1 MDDETLRDRL
11 ASLSR
16 RELVGLALIVG
27 VTLAGGALWYVR
39 SLPRPV
45 DVRELGSRAVPA
57 PAPAPTPSASPT
69 EVLVHVA
76 GWVRRPGVYRFDQ
89 GDRVVDAIRRAGG
102 ARPGA
107 SLEALNLAA
116 PLADGAQVVV
126 IRGNARGSVA
136 IPEPTGAASGAVAAG
151 PINLNT
157 ADASQLESLPGIGE
171 VLSQAI
177 IDYRTD
183 NGPFATVDELEAVSG
198 IGPTTLENVRDLVTV

>member
-1 MDDETLRDRL
+1 VDDETLRDRL

-39 SLPRPV
+39 SLPGRV
-45 DVRELGSRAVPA
+45 DVRELRSGAVAA
-57 PAPAPTPSASPT
+57 PAPAPTLSASPV

-76 GWVRRPGVYRFDQ
+76 GWVRRPGVYRFDP

-136 IPEPTGAASGAVAAG
+136 TPEPTGAASGAVAAG

>member
-1 MDDETLRDRL
+1 
-11 ASLSR
+11 
-16 RELVGLALIVG
+16 
-27 VTLAGGALWYVR
+27 
-39 SLPRPV
+39 
-45 DVRELGSRAVPA
+45 
-57 PAPAPTPSASPT
+57 
-69 EVLVHVA
+69 
-76 GWVRRPGVYRFDQ
+76 
-89 GDRVVDAIRRAGG
+89 
-102 ARPGA
+102 
-107 SLEALNLAA
+107 
-116 PLADGAQVVV
+116 V

-136 IPEPTGAASGAVAAG
+136 TPEPTGAVAAG

>member
-1 MDDETLRDRL
+1 VDDETLRDRL

-39 SLPRPV
+39 SLPGPV
-45 DVRELGSRAVPA
+45 DVRELRSGAVPA
-57 PAPAPTPSASPT
+57 PAPTASASPV

-126 IRGNARGSVA
+126 IRGKARGSVA
-136 IPEPTGAASGAVAAG
+136 TPEPTGAASGAVAAG